1 MKDKKYWQQLEKFK
15 EDIAKSLKKINIR
28 LFKKSNSEDSD
39 DEWDEETQTDRDD
52 LTEVFEEST
61 ELDLSVEQKEKQK
74 NRNIRISLGIIAVLI
89 LSSDYWLDPWLFPK
103 VPEPKTI
110 AQKKVLKK
118 DKQPVVADDIVKEK
132 KTDIQ
137 EIEKQLE
144 DEVIISDSKDVKD
157 DVVIEEP
164 VKELE
169 IPPETPATILSAND
183 ETLLNEQELSE
194 RLGENPDT
202 SQASAAEKVISQE
215 EKEQVEPPNYNLLGR
230 GLVYNCDEKFWACV
244 SKVSYFQ
251 CGGHEQ
257 WSQKFSK
264 NPKCVTRNVYAS
276 IEDCEIV
283 QAYYV
288 DHNEAVDFCTKK
300 ESL

>member
-15 EDIAKSLKKINIR
+15 EDIAKSLKKINIK
-28 LFKKSNSEDSD
+28 LFKKSNSEDGGG
-39 DEWDEETQTDRDD
+39 EWEEETEADRDD

-61 ELDLSVEQKEKQK
+61 QLDLSIDQKEKQK

-103 VPEPKTI
+103 VPAPKTVV
-110 AQKKVLKK
+110 QKKIVKK
-118 DKQPVVADDIVKEK
+118 DKEPVAADNIIKFDQ
-132 KTDIQ
+132 TDIK

-144 DEVIISDSKDVKD
+144 DEVIISDIKDVED
-157 DVVIEEP
+157 SNVTPEP
-164 VKELE
+164 QKELE

-194 RLGENPDT
+194 KLGENSDLNQDT
-202 SQASAAEKVISQE
+202 VVEKVISQE
-215 EKEQVEPPNYNLLGR
+215 EKEQVDPPNYNLLGR
-230 GLVYNCDEKFWACV
+230 GLVYNCEEKFWACV

-288 DHNEAVDFCTKK
+288 DHNESVDFCTKK